1 MQSIDKILEYDANY
15 LYGLSNIFL
24 YKTNIP
30 ISVPPN
36 TPQVIS
42 GDKRIDTSGSFAG
55 VYNENDIMN
64 LTCISTGGN

>member
-1 MQSIDKILEYDANY
+1 MNY
-15 LYGLSNIFL
+15 LYGKQLTLNIFL
-24 YKTNIP
+24 NKSNFS

-36 TPQVIS
+36 TPQVTS
-42 GDKRIDTSGSFAG
+42 GDKRIDTSGSIAG

>member
-1 MQSIDKILEYDANY
+1 M
-15 LYGLSNIFL
+15 FL
-24 YKTNIP
+24 NKNNVP

-36 TPQVIS
+36 TPQVTS

>member
-1 MQSIDKILEYDANY
+1 MQITYASRHLT
-15 LYGLSNIFL
+15 LNIFL
-24 YKTNIP
+24 SKNDVP

-36 TPQVIS
+36 TPQINS
-42 GDKRIDTSGSFAG
+42 GDKRIDTSGSIAG